1 MAAKIYALI
10 EARAEFI
17 ITDRCRIQNE
27 ERVTIE
33 VPRAPANKTRLTV
46 QNSQ

>member
-1 MAAKIYALI
+1 VAAKIYAII

-17 ITDRCRIQNE
+17 ITDRRRIQNE

-33 VPRAPANKTRLTV
+33 VPRAPANKTGLSDRL
-46 QNSQ
+46 